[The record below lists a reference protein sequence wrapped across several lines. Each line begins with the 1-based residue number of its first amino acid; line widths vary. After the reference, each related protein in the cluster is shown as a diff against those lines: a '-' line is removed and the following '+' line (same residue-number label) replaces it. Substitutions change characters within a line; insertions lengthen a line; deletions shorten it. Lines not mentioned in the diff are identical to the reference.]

1 MLAAVSVA
9 ANPWEEVGWRAFA
22 LSRLLARYPVPFA
35 GLLVGV
41 LAALWHLPLVLWPAS
56 PMSHIPLW
64 LWFAETTAKSCVLA
78 WLYVRCGQSLAIA
91 ILFHLA
97 VNVTGGM
104 VGVKSNWVLGGIIA
118 VTAIVLLGFVK
129 D

>member
-1 MLAAVSVA
+1 
-9 ANPWEEVGWRAFA
+9 
-22 LSRLLARYPVPFA
+22 
-35 GLLVGV
+35 
-41 LAALWHLPLVLWPAS
+41 
-56 PMSHIPLW
+56 MSHIPLW
-64 LWFAETTAKSCVLA
+64 PWFAETTAKSCVLA
-78 WLYVRCGQSLAIA
+78 WLYVRSGQSMAIA